1 MTGKITVGTIQD
13 TDGNT
18 VASTY
23 VTNGVAKAWVYFAT
37 WDNPPNID
45 GSFAISSLTDNTSEI
60 EVNLTNVMSDLY
72 YCPLAG
78 GGGASSNKNT
88 NPSNRNMAVIVQ
100 TTSKIDSEIY
110 TTANAHET
118 AQCHIGV
125 LGDLA

>member
-13 TDGNT
+13 TAGKT
-18 VASTY
+18 VASPY

-45 GSFAISSLTDNTSEI
+45 GSFAISSLTDNGGEI
-60 EVNLTNVMSDLY
+60 EVNLTNVMSDMY

-78 GGGASSNKNT
+78 GGGASSNKTT
-88 NPSNRNMAVIVQ
+88 NPSNRSLAVIVQ
-100 TTSKIDSEIY
+100 TTSKVDSEIY
-110 TTANAHET
+110 TTANAQEV
-118 AQCHIGV
+118 AQCHIAV